1 MARRGEASARVA
13 AGKRRASDG
22 VFAPDDPT
30 AEPEK
35 KGRGFQKGHS
45 GNPGGVPKSVKAIR
59 DLIGA
64 LTNNGE
70 ELVELAV
77 SAMRGEKEADGL
89 SREYAHQWLSD
100 RYYGKPK
107 QSLDVSIGITP
118 DQAAAIA
125 ALKLSP
131 HERRQK
137 IEELRARAER
147 PALPPAVIV
156 IPDDA
161 DPD

>member
-1 MARRGEASARVA
+1 MPRRGEASARVA
-13 AGKRRASDG
+13 AGKRRAADG
-22 VFAPDDPT
+22 VFTPDDPT

-77 SAMRGEKEADGL
+77 SAMRGEEDGL

-137 IEELRARAER
+137 IEELRARAAR
-147 PALPPAVIV
+147 PELTAGVIV